1 LINLVTQ
8 SSGIQS
14 YLPTYTDTSA
24 ANLNANF
31 RGLPVSFS
39 YAANSTTLVMSVPA
53 IGLNQSFTG
62 ATRADSQNLLTDW
75 FKSSGQGAI
84 EQFMKKLAAVSPVD
98 PVAGN
103 PNSAM
108 SQSVTNSFNNGV
120 SGVFEQT
127 PSNVSTVRS
136 NAISLAASYLSTSQ
150 AGLDTQRYSLPI
162 GYSFIFSD
170 NPAKKIN
177 IMLPIGLS
185 DTQGAKAVDIGL
197 GVSMN
202 FPVLENW
209 VITPAY
215 LYGVSASV
223 DLGSVGQIE
232 TGSVTSAFKLDTAN
246 GYAIMGNMVGYS
258 QTTTRLYS
266 GAYAFNPGIK
276 NTVYKNGLIYGFN
289 TDSFIPHSSWEVF
302 ATNTLFTGTELYLK
316 TYNEYGFSYGFRKI
330 HEESLGSADL
340 TQKMIR
346 QAVSK
351 LRVGLTY
358 LDGGSKTKGVQLN
371 FGYSF

>member
-1 LINLVTQ
+1 
-8 SSGIQS
+8 
-14 YLPTYTDTSA
+14 
-24 ANLNANF
+24 
-31 RGLPVSFS
+31 
-39 YAANSTTLVMSVPA
+39 
-53 IGLNQSFTG
+53 
-62 ATRADSQNLLTDW
+62 
-75 FKSSGQGAI
+75 
-84 EQFMKKLAAVSPVD
+84 
-98 PVAGN
+98 
-103 PNSAM
+103 
-108 SQSVTNSFNNGV
+108 
-120 SGVFEQT
+120 
-127 PSNVSTVRS
+127 
-136 NAISLAASYLSTSQ
+136 
-150 AGLDTQRYSLPI
+150 
-162 GYSFIFSD
+162 
-170 NPAKKIN
+170 
-177 IMLPIGLS
+177 
-185 DTQGAKAVDIGL
+185 
-197 GVSMN
+197 MN
-202 FPVLENW
+202 FPVLKNW

-289 TDSFIPHSSWEVF
+289 TDSFMPHSSWEVF